1 MNIASFPDGS
11 RPLNIPFM
19 SIKNVKIDL
28 FSAAA
33 LLAFS
38 AFLLIPLVA

>member
-1 MNIASFPDGS
+1 MNIASFPDGVL
-11 RPLNIPFM
+11 PLNIPSM